1 MPNIF
6 TAFYGVMMGVGFG
19 VVLPKLLNRNNAQY
33 TVPVQAKVVGSS
45 RKLETVQSIDET
57 HGTYTR
63 DVYRYRYILNYEYQ
77 GRSYTEES
85 LQSVFFKPL
94 VGSTKK
100 IKINPNEPNRF
111 VFETSTEKLFKLA
124 GLFMI
129 IISIIF
135 LFK

>member
-111 VFETSTEKLFKLA
+111 VKQAPKSCLN
-124 GLFMI
+124 
-129 IISIIF
+129 
-135 LFK
+135 